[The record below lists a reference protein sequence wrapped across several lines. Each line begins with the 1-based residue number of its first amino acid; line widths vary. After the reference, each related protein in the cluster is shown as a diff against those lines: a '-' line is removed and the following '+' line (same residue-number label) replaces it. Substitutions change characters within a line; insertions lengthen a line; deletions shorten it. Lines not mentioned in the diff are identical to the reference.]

1 LEMAKTGFALN
12 IIGVIV
18 ISLMVYYLGNLIFG
32 LDTFPVWA
40 NP

>member
-1 LEMAKTGFALN
+1 MAKTGFALN

-32 LDTFPVWA
+32 LNNFPVWA
-40 NP
+40 KP